1 MSRKSR
7 KSCANPM
14 FLLWLEEWQKD
25 AEEKGLNSKWT
36 YSKAIS
42 SIKKYPLP
50 LRSGDGIAKKLDQRL
65 AEYLDSGGDYKS
77 LHQMNTS
84 LQSPCSPPKKTKKN
98 ILVNASS
105 GSSLDKPFA
114 GPQCSDANGKTK
126 QYIPKFRSGPYA
138 LLVTIYEESQ
148 KSSYVGYLLKQE
160 LQKKAQHLCDKS
172 FTLPDSGSRYTAWS
186 SMSKLIEK
194 GYITKVGSPAK
205 YHITSSGCELSQL
218 LLRLNNDPSSVQSND
233 FSIKNSYGTL
243 ASQSSKVVCKDQFL
257 KESRLQLSEG
267 IGASLS
273 TTKLFISNKNNNTKH
288 SSPLLNEVINIEE
301 EVCIE
306 AACTEKHCSPL
317 LNEVINIEEKVCIEA
332 ACTEKDACVSI
343 EKLRYWYI
351 SENNE
356 KTLFKSKA
364 LVTVDDDFGLGFLIK
379 VKLFELE
386 ASGALFKIDLS
397 RPSEGDF
404 HFVMISDND
413 CRDVAVPPADCHE
426 AAVSNK
432 KANQNKHNI
441 KKDLLLR
448 IKEKSTALKF
458 KETEFNSTSNK
469 VIPKD
474 KYDMSSSFTMVKS
487 STNYLNGNYNEIKSR
502 EIRDQ
507 DLFSSRKITEI
518 VKNVL
523 STEPPLF
530 CFKPGTFRVIL
541 CVDNSET
548 LGSGKRKKEMADKLS
563 QSGIPIDTRKLQVG
577 DFLWIAKENSGLE
590 RELVLD
596 FIIERKRMDDLASS
610 ICDGRFK
617 EQKFRLKNCG
627 LLKLIYMVES
637 YKNAKHLPIPE
648 QSLYQ
653 SITNTQVIDGFFI
666 KETNDL
672 FHSAE
677 YLKIMTNQLINLY
690 KNKTLFAAR
699 MDLVKE
705 IKKNAICEEVLQHD
719 EQYLI
724 TFEEFSSQTDK
735 NKVLLVKEMFV
746 KHLTQIKGM
755 SVDRAL
761 AIVKIYSTPSI
772 LVSAYENCSSD
783 SEKENLISSIQF
795 GTLQRKIGNALSKQV
810 YFVYSN
816 KKS

>member
-50 LRSGDGIAKKLDQRL
+50 LRSGKEAKILENIGDGIAKKLDQRL

-84 LQSPCSPPKKTKKN
+84 LQSPCSPPKKIKKN

-105 GSSLDKPFA
+105 GLSLAKPFD
-114 GPQCSDANGKTK
+114 GPQCSAADGKTK
-126 QYIPKFRSGPYA
+126 QYIPKFRSGAYA

-186 SMSKLIEK
+186 SMRKLIEK

-218 LLRLNNDPSSVQSND
+218 LLRLNNVLSSVQSND
-233 FSIKNSYGTL
+233 FSNKNSYGTL
-243 ASQSSKVVCKDQFL
+243 ASQSSKVACKDQFL
-257 KESRLQLSEG
+257 KESCLQLSEG

-273 TTKLFISNKNNNTKH
+273 TTKLFISNKNNY
-288 SSPLLNEVINIEE
+288 S
-301 EVCIE
+301 
-306 AACTEKHCSPL
+306 KHCSPL
-317 LNEVINIEEKVCIEA
+317 LNEVINIEEEVCIEA

-356 KTLFKSKA
+356 KTLIKSKA

-386 ASGALFKIDLS
+386 ASGALFKLDLS

-441 KKDLLLR
+441 KKDLLLP

-458 KETEFNSTSNK
+458 KDTMSSK
-469 VIPKD
+469 VIPKV
-474 KYDMSSSFTMVKS
+474 KHNTSNSSFTMVKS
-487 STNYLNGNYNEIKSR
+487 STNYLNVNYNETKSR

-523 STEPPLF
+523 PTEPPLF

-666 KETNDL
+666 KETDDL

-699 MDLVKE
+699 MNLVKE

-772 LVSAYENCSSD
+772 LVSAYENCSSE

>member
-1 MSRKSR
+1 MINIVIDITGRLFTIIENIPKVGDIDMLYNALLTIRPSSVE
-7 KSCANPM
+7 AE
-14 FLLWLEEWQKD
+14 FLVQQ
-25 AEEKGLNSKWT
+25 A
-36 YSKAIS
+36 YF
-42 SIKKYPLP
+42 
-50 LRSGDGIAKKLDQRL
+50 
-65 AEYLDSGGDYKS
+65 
-77 LHQMNTS
+77 
-84 LQSPCSPPKKTKKN
+84 LQS
-98 ILVNASS
+98 LE
-105 GSSLDKPFA
+105 LDC
-114 GPQCSDANGKTK
+114 QTV
-126 QYIPKFRSGPYA
+126 IWM
-138 LLVTIYEESQ
+138 
-148 KSSYVGYLLKQE
+148 
-160 LQKKAQHLCDKS
+160 
-172 FTLPDSGSRYTAWS
+172 PDSGSRYTAWS

-386 ASGALFKIDLS
+386 ASGALFKLDLS

-413 CRDVAVPPADCHE
+413 CRDVAVPPAGLMINSDFYLI
-426 AAVSNK
+426 
-432 KANQNKHNI
+432 NI
-441 KKDLLLR
+441 LD
-448 IKEKSTALKF
+448 
-458 KETEFNSTSNK
+458 
-469 VIPKD
+469 P
-474 KYDMSSSFTMVKS
+474 
-487 STNYLNGNYNEIKSR
+487 NG
-502 EIRDQ
+502 
-507 DLFSSRKITEI
+507 